1 MEHKKQ
7 GNRTNTRK
15 QVVIPAVFWW
25 RFTKTIQTSEQ
36 SYNLRCFKWFWNPPL
51 DNQFLWQNI
60 SIVHYLHQFP
70 KSRHVGWFLLG
81 TFLRDS
87 GRSFLKP
94 LLSCHHVGIKIYPA
108 GWKIHRILDG
118 YFTIL
123 PILPG
128 KNDNFS
134 LPVEMLVCA
143 GGYTPEI

>member
-1 MEHKKQ
+1 MKIYENNPNFWALKKTPIVRGILEHV
-7 GNRTNTRK
+7 
-15 QVVIPAVFWW
+15 QVHSIY
-25 RFTKTIQTSEQ
+25 QMLQ
-36 SYNLRCFKWFWNPPL
+36 SYNLRCFKWFSNPPL

-60 SIVHYLHQFP
+60 STVHYLHQFP
-70 KSRHVGWFLLG
+70 KSCHVGWFLLG

-118 YFTIL
+118 YFA
-123 PILPG
+123 ILPG
-128 KNDNFS
+128 KNHKFS
-134 LPVEMLVCA
+134 LPVEMLVYA